1 MFNVS
6 RLRRDTAFLLF
17 ALLAIALLIAC
28 LMHAMHVQ
36 LRLETLSVQIST
48 IIERKSTYKSRKHQ
62 YPKGVERKNLVTC
75 RCIFVD
81 LGGYTGDTL
90 AMYGGPRFMSK
101 NQSVSGQET
110 YVFEIDPDKVAKI
123 LEKLQGPLAHLKPIT
138 QVLNVAAWNK
148 DEILRVTL
156 TGHND
161 GRVKED
167 GQALMMAYDIGA
179 WFLRAIVP
187 HSCDD
192 ILLKMDIEGAEVEAL
207 QSLHVAGVLPLV
219 DHLNVEWHDRIMP
232 AVASV
237 KANLIS
243 MIQIN
248 GLEYGYATLTTFS
261 TSITCQANPGL

>member
-1 MFNVS
+1 MIC
-6 RLRRDTAFLLF
+6 FLHMQFSGTSAHLF
-17 ALLAIALLIAC
+17 LC
-28 LMHAMHVQ
+28 VQ
-36 LRLETLSVQIST
+36 PEE
-48 IIERKSTYKSRKHQ
+48 IEF
-62 YPKGVERKNLVTC
+62 PFIEEDMGVLFMIDSNEENNASKDLVTC
-75 RCIFVD
+75 RRIFVD

-90 AMYGGPRFMSK
+90 ALYGGQRFMSK
-101 NQSVSGQET
+101 NNSVSGKEI
-110 YVFEIDPDKVAKI
+110 YVFEIDPDKVSKI

-138 QVLNVAAWNK
+138 QVLHVAAWNK
-148 DEILRVTL
+148 DEMLRVTL

-219 DHLNVEWHDRIMP
+219 DHLIVEWHDWIMP
-232 AVASV
+232 AVASA
-237 KANLIS
+237 KTNLIS
-243 MIQIN
+243 MLQVN
-248 GLEYGYATLTTFS
+248 GLEYGYATLDDHLD
-261 TSITCQANPGL
+261 QHYLPGEPWPVNHCDSHYFQTKQDFKK

>member
-1 MFNVS
+1 M
-6 RLRRDTAFLLF
+6 
-17 ALLAIALLIAC
+17 
-28 LMHAMHVQ
+28 
-36 LRLETLSVQIST
+36 
-48 IIERKSTYKSRKHQ
+48 
-62 YPKGVERKNLVTC
+62 
-75 RCIFVD
+75 
-81 LGGYTGDTL
+81 
-90 AMYGGPRFMSK
+90 
-101 NQSVSGQET
+101 
-110 YVFEIDPDKVAKI
+110 
-123 LEKLQGPLAHLKPIT
+123 
-138 QVLNVAAWNK
+138 AAWNK

-167 GQALMMAYDIGA
+167 GPVRMMAYDIGA
-179 WFLRAIVP
+179 WMLRAIVP